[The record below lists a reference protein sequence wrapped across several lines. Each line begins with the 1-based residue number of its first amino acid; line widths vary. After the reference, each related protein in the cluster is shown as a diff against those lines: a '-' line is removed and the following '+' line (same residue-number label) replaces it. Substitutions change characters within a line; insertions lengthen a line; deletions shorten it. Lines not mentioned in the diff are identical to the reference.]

1 MGTKIVSR
9 PTGSRIGT
17 IEERLKQKS
26 IALAKRSLAKK

>member
-9 PTGSRIGT
+9 PTGSRIGY

-26 IALAKRSLAKK
+26 IALAKRALKGK